1 MLNHIAVVFLSLAVF
16 SLNADAKPHAKKH
29 KSGPLYAHYTPLQA
43 SLVVDADTGRILHS
57 EKAKDKMYPAST
69 VKMMTLYLAYD
80 AIEKGKLSMNSM
92 LPVSKHAEKQK
103 PCKIWLKA
111 GEKIALKD
119 ALVALHVKSAN
130 DAAVTIAEAIAGSEE
145 KFAVLMN
152 KKAKELGIH
161 NTNFTN
167 ATGWHNPN
175 QHSTAVDLAKLA
187 IALENHHG
195 KHALPLMRKNTFAH
209 KGQVINTHDK
219 VLAHYPGA
227 KVGKTGFHCPGGF
240 NIVTTAERNGKNLVA
255 VVTGGHSQPS
265 RNKKITALLDTY
277 FGVAKPTIVD
287 ATKPTIQK
295 YRKVKLATNYKNKKY
310 QKQRKAKR
318 VA

>member
-1 MLNHIAVVFLSLAVF
+1 VFLSLITFA
-16 SLNADAKPHAKKH
+16 LNAEAKSSGKKH
-29 KSGPLYAHYTPLQA
+29 KASNLYAHYTPLQS
-43 SLVVDADTGRILHS
+43 SLVVDADTGRIIHAD
-57 EKAKDKMYPAST
+57 KAKEKIYPAST
-69 VKMMTLYLAYD
+69 VKMMTLYLAYE
-80 AIEKGKLSMNSM
+80 AVEKGRLSMNSM

-152 KKAKELGIH
+152 RKAKELGIN
-161 NTNFTN
+161 NTHFTN

-195 KHALPLMRKNTFAH
+195 KHALPLMRKNTFER

-227 KVGKTGFHCPGGF
+227 KLGKTGFHCPGGF
-240 NIVTTAERNGKNLVA
+240 QIVTTAERNGKNLVA
-255 VVTGGHSQPS
+255 VVTGGSTQTS
-265 RNKKITALLDTY
+265 RNKKVTALLDTY
-277 FGVAKPTIVD
+277 FGIKKPVDKAKPSV
-287 ATKPTIQK
+287 QK
-295 YRKVKLATNYKNKKY
+295 YHKVKVASNYKNKKSS
-310 QKQRKAKR
+310 KNRKA
-318 VA
+318 A